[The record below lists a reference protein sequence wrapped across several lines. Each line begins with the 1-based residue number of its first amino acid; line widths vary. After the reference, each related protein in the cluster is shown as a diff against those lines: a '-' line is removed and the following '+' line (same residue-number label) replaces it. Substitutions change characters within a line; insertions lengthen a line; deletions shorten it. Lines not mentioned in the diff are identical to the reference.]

1 MKKIMTLCL
10 AVGLMAGLAVNAS
23 AADYEFSTGDSTEY
37 YGSTNYEDQYDSA
50 YRYGETNQI
59 DFDIPEIEYG
69 LAQEFLESSLSNPY
83 LTPGHPIWIARRQR
97 WVPGNQYREWQRF
110 RRQLD

>member
-37 YGSTNYEDQYDSA
+37 YGTTVNNVNAWVS
-50 YRYGETNQI
+50 R
-59 DFDIPEIEYG
+59 
-69 LAQEFLESSLSNPY
+69 
-83 LTPGHPIWIARRQR
+83 ARSKLLQDPALQG
-97 WVPGNQYREWQRF
+97 V
-110 RRQLD
+110 LL

>member
-50 YRYGETNQI
+50 YRYG
-59 DFDIPEIEYG
+59 
-69 LAQEFLESSLSNPY
+69 
-83 LTPGHPIWIARRQR
+83 
-97 WVPGNQYREWQRF
+97 
-110 RRQLD
+110 

>member
-37 YGSTNYEDQYDSA
+37 YGSTNYEDQYD
-50 YRYGETNQI
+50 
-59 DFDIPEIEYG
+59 
-69 LAQEFLESSLSNPY
+69 LSLIHLSEP
-83 LTPGHPIWIARRQR
+83 TRH
-97 WVPGNQYREWQRF
+97 
-110 RRQLD
+110 